1 MYKFIYVFDAKTADS
16 LVEQGFNLIKSN
28 KEKNIYVFENN
39 PKIDAIED
47 EDTAGMINMLL
58 QFAGMQSITDL
69 PDLWQNTNEFY
80 LALNFCR

>member
-39 PKIDAIED
+39 PK
-47 EDTAGMINMLL
+47 
-58 QFAGMQSITDL
+58 
-69 PDLWQNTNEFY
+69 NTMKISKKDFVFSNTLTF
-80 LALNFCR
+80 

>member
-39 PKIDAIED
+39 PK
-47 EDTAGMINMLL
+47 
-58 QFAGMQSITDL
+58 
-69 PDLWQNTNEFY
+69 NTMKLSKKDFVFSNTLTF
-80 LALNFCR
+80 

>member
-39 PKIDAIED
+39 PK
-47 EDTAGMINMLL
+47 
-58 QFAGMQSITDL
+58 
-69 PDLWQNTNEFY
+69 NTMKFSKKDFVFSNTLTF
-80 LALNFCR
+80 